1 MNFKRLFV
9 TQAELDAAIYEKHP
23 ELVGQYNLDWKV
35 LALQVELAECANE
48 WRGFKKWSKDQEPRV
63 FKRIECDLCAG
74 SGISSKSHPFKRCE
88 GCGGTGKIK
97 SNPLLEEYVDCLHF
111 ALTIGLELD
120 VTMDKVY
127 LLEKSEKSLT
137 ERFST
142 LTVAVGL
149 LTVHGV
155 IAKEAYKDIFADVIR
170 LGLKLGFT
178 LEQIEAAYYAKN
190 QINHERQAS
199 GY

>member
-111 ALTIGLELD
+111 ILSIGNEIGYNPINL
-120 VTMDKVY
+120 
-127 LLEKSEKSLT
+127 KSQK
-137 ERFST
+137 
-142 LTVAVGL
+142 
-149 LTVHGV
+149 
-155 IAKEAYKDIFADVIR
+155 YKDLYEQFNELFYLTSDLAFWRDQPKGLYLKIFEAL
-170 LGLKLGFT
+170 LGLGEMLGFT
-178 LEQIEAAYYAKN
+178 LEQIEAGYYAKN
-190 QINHERQAS
+190 EINHERQAS